1 MVPPAPFP
9 VGNGFSPLSFYYRT
23 CLYCTFSRPTLTCR
37 GEAGGSK
44 PYSNTET
51 LVLYIF
57 TKLSKYRIGLG
68 SEIRKKLSRIQ
79 GSKRYRIPD
88 PHQFFPD
95 PGKKFNNSWKIGQN
109 IKNEIILNFVKSVAT
124 KRYENKFFH
133 PSLLL
138 LLLRIPGKHPGSAT
152 LEYFAVFVLEKLTFP
167 LSIKKAFG
175 SGFQI
180 RIPQKA

>member
-1 MVPPAPFP
+1 MICMVPPAPFP

-138 LLLRIPGKHPGSAT
+138 LLLGG
-152 LEYFAVFVLEKLTFP
+152 
-167 LSIKKAFG
+167 G
-175 SGFQI
+175 GFTN
-180 RIPQKA
+180 PTPPP

>member
-1 MVPPAPFP
+1 
-9 VGNGFSPLSFYYRT
+9 
-23 CLYCTFSRPTLTCR
+23 
-37 GEAGGSK
+37 
-44 PYSNTET
+44 
-51 LVLYIF
+51 
-57 TKLSKYRIGLG
+57 LG

-138 LLLRIPGKHPGSAT
+138 LLLRIRDKHPGSAT